1 MSAPDGHDLAEA
13 VAGLV
18 AGGRGG
24 VLVDVRVLWQ
34 GAVVVLVLHMQGV
47 VVAGCERVDDG
58 GGLAEHGF
66 LIAGRNVTGHNGGGF
81 RRVVRAGRV
90 SSGHRGVDSVASVV
104 GAVGRAGVYSRA
116 RGGVV
121 AVTS

>member
-1 MSAPDGHDLAEA
+1 MSAPNGHDFAEA

-34 GAVVVLVLHMQGV
+34 GAVVVLVLRVHRV

-66 LIAGRNVTGHNGGGF
+66 LVAGHNVTGHNGGGF
-81 RRVVRAGRV
+81 RRVMRAGCAGCV
-90 SSGHRGVDSVASVV
+90 SGGGYGVDSITSVV
-104 GAVGRAGVYSRA
+104 AVGRRGV
-116 RGGVV
+116 
-121 AVTS
+121 